1 MTKILPCYARQ
12 VLPDFS
18 ALARNENTDYDDKE
32 AQKLG
37 FPQVFKEMVNNTNEL
52 QHSAAAIAEQFAL
65 GEVTDIH
72 DVMIAAEEAGV
83 ALELVM
89 EIRNKLIEA
98 YQELMRMP
106 V

>member
-1 MTKILPCYARQ
+1 MTKILPAYARQ
-12 VLPDFS
+12 VVPEFS
-18 ALARNENTDYDDKE
+18 SIVGKNEDINKE
-32 AQKLG
+32 NNKLG
-37 FPQVFKEMVNNTNEL
+37 FPQVLKELVNNSNDLSHE
-52 QHSAAAIAEQFAL
+52 AAVIAEKFAV
-65 GEVTDIH
+65 GEITDIH

-106 V
+106 I

>member
-1 MTKILPCYARQ
+1 MA
-12 VLPDFS
+12 PDFTS
-18 ALARNENTDYDDKE
+18 VANKE
-32 AQKLG
+32 PKDEKG
-37 FPQVFKEMVNNTNEL
+37 VSFPDIFKEMINSTNDL
-52 QHSAAAIAEQFAL
+52 QAQAGAIAEQFVL

-83 ALELVM
+83 ALDLVM

-98 YQELMRMP
+98 YQDLMRMP

>member
-1 MTKILPCYARQ
+1 
-12 VLPDFS
+12 LPDFS
-18 ALARNENTDYDDKE
+18 ALVKNENSEYNDKE
-32 AQKLG
+32 TQKLG
-37 FPQVFKEMVNNTNEL
+37 FPQVFKEMINNTNEL
-52 QHSAAAIAEQFAL
+52 QHSAADIAEQFAL
-65 GEVTDIH
+65 GEITDIH

-98 YQELMRMP
+98 YQGLMRMP

>member
-1 MTKILPCYARQ
+1 MNKILPGYAKQ
-12 VLPDFS
+12 IAPDFTS
-18 ALARNENTDYDDKE
+18 LANKPAKDEKG
-32 AQKLG
+32 AS
-37 FPQVFKEMVNNTNEL
+37 FPDIFKEMINSTNDL
-52 QHSAAAIAEQFAL
+52 QAQAATVAEQFVL

-83 ALELVM
+83 ALDLVM

-98 YQELMRMP
+98 YQDLMRMP

>member
-1 MTKILPCYARQ
+1 MTKILPAYFRQ
-12 VLPDFS
+12 VMPDFAALS
-18 ALARNENTDYDDKE
+18 ANKQEQGKTNLS
-32 AQKLG
+32 
-37 FPQVFKEMVNNTNEL
+37 FPEVFKEMVQNANDL
-52 QHSAAAIAEQFAL
+52 QQQAADIAEKFAL

-83 ALELVM
+83 ALNLVM

-98 YQELMRMP
+98 YQEMMRMP

>member
-1 MTKILPCYARQ
+1 MPE
-12 VLPDFS
+12 FS
-18 ALARNENTDYDDKE
+18 SLIKNEAKE
-32 AQKLG
+32 DNKLG
-37 FPQVFKEMVNNTNEL
+37 FPQVLKEMVNNTNDL
-52 QHSAAAIAEQFAL
+52 QQKAGIIAEKFVL

-83 ALELVM
+83 ALDLVM

-98 YQELMRMP
+98 YQQMMRMP

>member
-1 MTKILPCYARQ
+1 MTKILPGYARQ
-12 VLPDFS
+12 VIPDFTT
-18 ALARNENTDYDDKE
+18 LASNN
-32 AQKLG
+32 QKQEKTELS
-37 FPQVFKEMVNNTNEL
+37 FPDVFKELVNNTNDL
-52 QHSAAAIAEQFAL
+52 QHQAAEIAERFAL

-83 ALELVM
+83 AMELVM

-98 YQELMRMP
+98 YQEMMRMP

>member
-1 MTKILPCYARQ
+1 M
-12 VLPDFS
+12 LPDFAS
-18 ALARNENTDYDDKE
+18 LAKNELKDPENN
-32 AQKLG
+32 LS
-37 FPQVFKEMVNNTNEL
+37 FPQIFKEMVNNTNDLEA
-52 QHSAAAIAEQFAL
+52 QADMIAEKFAL

-89 EIRNKLIEA
+89 AIRNKLIDA
-98 YQELMRMP
+98 YQEMMRLS

>member
-18 ALARNENTDYDDKE
+18 ALTRNENTDYDDKE